1 MIYCV
6 IFNKFISFEFFTFEI
21 NKTINYYNMKKL
33 ILSVCFTT
41 ISCIASFA
49 QAKKENI
56 KVIYNTDFILDF
68 DKIKSSIP
76 AAYQASFKSE
86 IDRGI
91 SVKFVLESNGKMSS
105 LRRLIESSSKLPKVK
120 LKILHFSCKITSICS
135 L

>member
-1 MIYCV
+1 
-6 IFNKFISFEFFTFEI
+6 
-21 NKTINYYNMKKL
+21 MKKL
-33 ILSVCFTT
+33 IFSVCFTT

-68 DKIKSSIP
+68 DKVKNSIP

-105 LRRLIESSSKLPKVK
+105 FKPEI
-120 LKILHFSCKITSICS
+120 KIDNNQSNDNSIAQMIIAAEANPQYKDYEKMNFIM
-135 L
+135 